1 MNFIND
7 IEVTERGA
15 QASADFDN
23 TAHPER
29 VIVPKINCGNRP
41 TQLHMHAKYA
51 RRAAMRDRAACS
63 DMREQA
69 DQQRSITLGVPPRG
83 DQCDTPELFCRS
95 YYCTFDVL

>member
-23 TAHPER
+23 AAHPER
-29 VIVPKINCGNRP
+29 VIMRKINCGNRP
-41 TQLHMHAKYA
+41 TQPHVHVKYA
-51 RRAAMRDRAACS
+51 RRAVVRDRAARS

-83 DQCDTPELFCRS
+83 DQ
-95 YYCTFDVL
+95 